1 MLFFN
6 MYRFFFF
13 LMTSL
18 LTLNLYLISPAEA
31 ALISTRQ
38 EIGMG
43 RQLADQV
50 EKQYKVTDNSE
61 LQQRVDRIGK
71 RLAAVSE
78 RPDLP
83 YTFKVLDHDEVNAFA
98 LPGGF
103 IYIFRGLTDY
113 MQTDDELAGII
124 GHEIGHAVKRHSMA
138 QLEKTLGTA
147 VLFGFAFGS
156 KGLEAQL
163 IALNAVT
170 AGYSRDDERTADRL
184 GFEETMKAGY
194 NPYSMLVGL
203 MKLEKLHPDYQTDL
217 FSDHPDT
224 EQRIQLVKNYMKKT
238 GIHPAAWEKDGAAF
252 VGDKEAVLPPVRGEE
267 EGLTSLM
274 RASFIAG
281 RLYPLT
287 KLSGYDRDHYIMDRD
302 GKGISLYYEDQYLLT
317 ISEQDAALAG
327 MEQTALAD
335 ACLRGLENWT
345 IQSLP
350 ESGAGR

>member
-1 MLFFN
+1 

-13 LMTSL
+13 LFTVLCTM
-18 LTLNLYLISPAEA
+18 NVFLISSAEA

-43 RQLADQV
+43 RQLAEQV
-50 EKQYKVTDNSE
+50 EKQYKVTDNIE
-61 LQQRVDRIGK
+61 LQQRVEIIGK

-83 YTFKVLDHDEVNAFA
+83 YTFKVLDADEVNAFA

-184 GFEETMKAGY
+184 GFEESLKAGY

-203 MKLEKLHPDYQTDL
+203 MKLEQLHPGYQTDL

-224 EQRIQLVKNYMKKT
+224 QQRIELMKKYMKKA
-238 GIHPAAWEKDGAAF
+238 GIHPIAWEKDGAAF
-252 VGDKEAVLPPVRGEE
+252 VGEREAILPPVQGDEDQ
-267 EGLTSLM
+267 LTPLM
-274 RASFIAG
+274 RACFIAG

-287 KLSGYDRDHYIMDRD
+287 KVPEKYDRDHYIMDTD
-302 GKGISLYYEDQYLLT
+302 GKGISLYYENQYLLT
-317 ISEQDAALAG
+317 VSEQDAALAG
-327 MEQTALAD
+327 IRQSALAQ
-335 ACLRGLENWT
+335 ACLRELEKWT
-345 IQSLP
+345 VQSLP
-350 ESGAGR
+350 ESGTGR